1 MSGLS
6 GGLIEGKG
14 KFVKRGVGKDSSS
27 QKRAGQEK
35 TTWLVFF
42 YIKRRTNQSINQMKL
57 DNRLEDSWREEKMRL
72 TEG

>member
-14 KFVKRGVGKDSSS
+14 KFGVEKDSSS

-35 TTWLVFF
+35 NYAVSFLLHQTKNKSV
-42 YIKRRTNQSINQMKL
+42 NQSNEVRQSM
-57 DNRLEDSWREEKMRL
+57 RRQLERRKNETHRRVD
-72 TEG
+72 